1 MIYDG
6 AEMLVEAFQS
16 FPTGKTKV
24 KCTGMRE
31 KFNPLQ
37 ESCQTACVRA
47 CAEELKASV
56 SEEGAQLHVRCFRP
70 RSAHAMNAACSTDF
84 CEAPLLAKVD
94 AGSRKFLGLRSE
106 YHVRLHIQF
115 CSYPPRRSSCPVD
128 SWHMRW
134 AAILLYDGSG
144 DV

>member
-1 MIYDG
+1 
-6 AEMLVEAFQS
+6 
-16 FPTGKTKV
+16 
-24 KCTGMRE
+24 
-31 KFNPLQ
+31 
-37 ESCQTACVRA
+37 
-47 CAEELKASV
+47 
-56 SEEGAQLHVRCFRP
+56 
-70 RSAHAMNAACSTDF
+70 MNAACSTDF

>member
-1 MIYDG
+1 MI
-6 AEMLVEAFQS
+6 
-16 FPTGKTKV
+16 
-24 KCTGMRE
+24 
-31 KFNPLQ
+31 
-37 ESCQTACVRA
+37 
-47 CAEELKASV
+47 
-56 SEEGAQLHVRCFRP
+56 
-70 RSAHAMNAACSTDF
+70 AACSTDF

-106 YHVRLHIQF
+106 YHVSLRHIIL
-115 CSYPPRRSSCPVD
+115 PPILLRTSSCPAD